1 ARSEDP
7 GDVRAIRTARKG
19 VRAQLW
25 ASVYS
30 PFAINLADS
39 FVERIARR
47 KCELV
52 REESREVEFV
62 RDEGR
67 SRPIPSPPVYQHAG
81 GDQFEAEPVR
91 VAGGSEPKVG
101 DRLTDKDATG
111 VRGGRNDEPSGIS
124 RRDTPVGMTEGSE
137 AKITDDGQGLL
148 REGEREK
155 IRKAAE
161 AGRAPPGGPYR
172 IVGTTPLSLFKTHV
186 SVISSSR
193 GWSKVHEYY
202 YLAPH
207 IEARLWI
214 DIVTANRML

>member
-1 ARSEDP
+1 E
-7 GDVRAIRTARKG
+7 
-19 VRAQLW
+19 
-25 ASVYS
+25 
-30 PFAINLADS
+30 
-39 FVERIARR
+39 
-47 KCELV
+47 
-52 REESREVEFV
+52 
-62 RDEGR
+62 
-67 SRPIPSPPVYQHAG
+67 
-81 GDQFEAEPVR
+81 GDQSAVEPMR
-91 VAGGSEPKVG
+91 VVGGSEPKVG
-101 DRLTDKDATG
+101 DRFTDKDATE

-161 AGRAPPGGPYR
+161 TGRAPPGGPYQ
-172 IVGTTPLSLFKTHV
+172 ITGTTPLSLFKTHV

-202 YLAPH
+202 YLAHH

-214 DIVTANRML
+214 DIVTANRMLLKNPLRRDSYSGAVDDIWRALERRAGKN